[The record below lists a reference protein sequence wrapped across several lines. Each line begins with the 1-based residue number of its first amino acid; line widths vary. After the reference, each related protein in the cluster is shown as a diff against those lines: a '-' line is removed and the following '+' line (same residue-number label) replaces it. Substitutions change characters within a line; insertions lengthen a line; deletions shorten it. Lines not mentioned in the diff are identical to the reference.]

1 MHKGNIVIRVNKT
14 EKEFEMTI
22 STFLTLALGIMLL
35 LFGRRAFWIFV
46 AIVGFTAGLTFATM
60 FMPGQSELVILLIA
74 IVAGII
80 GAFLAIMLEGLAI
93 LIAGFLAGGYLAT
106 ALAVSL
112 GMASASGNWVIYI
125 IGGIIGLIL
134 VAAIFDWAII
144 ILSVLLGTEIIMTF
158 LRSSVSAY
166 YWLVFL
172 GLVVVGIVVQ
182 AGIWHRR
189 YPVQHTWRRSQ
200 SS

>member
-1 MHKGNIVIRVNKT
+1 MDKSNKT

-22 STFLTLALGIMLL
+22 SAFLTLALGILLL

-46 AIVGFTAGLTFATM
+46 GVAGFIAGLTFATM
-60 FMPGQSELVILLIA
+60 FMHGQPELVILLIA

-106 ALAVSL
+106 TLAVSL
-112 GMASASGNWVIYI
+112 GMTIASGNWVVYI

-134 VAAIFDWAII
+134 VAALFDWAII
-144 ILSVLLGTEIIMTF
+144 ILSVLLGADLIMSG
-158 LRSSVSAY
+158 LSIPSSPY
-166 YWLVFL
+166 YWVIILVL
-172 GLVVVGIVVQ
+172 IVVGIVVQ
-182 AGIWHRR
+182 AGYWHRR
-189 YPVQHTWRRSQ
+189 YPVKRTWGRRQ
-200 SS
+200 STESLPK